1 MQFIETPIAGAF
13 LLEPELMADERGFF
27 ARTYCREEFAAHDLN
42 PELVQC
48 SISYN
53 LRKGTVRGMHYQKAP
68 HAEAKLIRCT
78 GGAIFDIIA
87 DMRRDSPS
95 YRRWHGIT
103 LSAKNRNALYVPEGV
118 AHGFQ
123 TLEDHTEV
131 FYQMSE
137 FYQVDFSAGFC
148 WNDPFFDIAWPE
160 PISLISDRD
169 MNYPRLAGS

>member
-1 MQFIETPIAGAF
+1 MQFIETPIAGSF

-27 ARTYCREEFAAHDLN
+27 ARTYCRDEFVAHGLN
-42 PELVQC
+42 PGLVQC

-68 HAEAKLIRCT
+68 YAEAKLVRCT
-78 GGAIFDIIA
+78 SGVIFDIIA
-87 DMRRDSPS
+87 DMRPDSPS
-95 YRRWHGIT
+95 FRQWYGVT
-103 LSAKNRNALYVPEGV
+103 LTARNRCGLYVPEGV

-123 TLEDHTEV
+123 TLEDDTEV

-137 FYQVDFSAGFC
+137 FYRADFSAGFC

-169 MNYPRLAGS
+169 MSYPRLAGS